1 MSNDKPGRT
10 TTYTASE
17 ARQRLDVLMDQVID
31 RRDEPV
37 LIYQRGKEPVA
48 LVAAAELAD
57 WLQTAAYPGK
67 YAEDEDAGDA
77 EHDRLARLL
86 DEFETEY
93 LLCSPENSQRLL
105 EASNRV
111 AAGKGESLSVEQL
124 RDRFGIP
131 ESRK

>member
-1 MSNDKPGRT
+1 MTRATSSS
-10 TTYTASE
+10 YTESE
-17 ARQRLDVLMDQVID
+17 ARERLSILMDQAID
-31 RRDEPV
+31 SREPI

-48 LVAAAELAD
+48 LVAAAEIAD
-57 WLQTAAYPGK
+57 WLETAAYPGK

-86 DEFETEY
+86 DDLVTAY

-131 ESRK
+131 ESE